1 MNIVIAGG
9 GTGGH
14 LFCGI
19 AVYECLK
26 VRTDIY
32 CDVRFIGSKTGLE
45 ASVLP
50 DLEIPVSFIP
60 VVKLRTSGIVGRMKS
75 LAMLP
80 ISILSSIGHLRKLAP
95 DVVLGVGGYASG
107 PVVLA
112 ACLMRIPTAL
122 IEQNAVAG
130 FTNRVLGRWAK
141 KVFLGLPGAES
152 AFRKEQAEFVGN
164 PVRVS
169 LTEIPPVDSVPA
181 PFTVLVFGGSQGARR
196 INELVT
202 GALKMLGNLKSDIQ
216 FLHVTG
222 EHDYPWVSRAYRTES
237 VRAEVLKFTN
247 DMYKLYAR
255 AHFVIGRSGAL
266 TVSELA
272 AAGRG
277 ALLIPYPYAVD
288 DHQAA
293 NARYLVD
300 RDAAFMIRQ
309 HELTEKK
316 LADVIV
322 NMINEP
328 KKFIHMG
335 ELAGS
340 LATPDAARRIADWL
354 VERGGTAS

>member
-1 MNIVIAGG
+1 VNIVIAGG

-26 VRTDIY
+26 ERAEGAPE
-32 CDVRFIGSKTGLE
+32 VRFIGSKTGLE

-50 DLEIPVSFIP
+50 RLEIPVSFIP
-60 VVKLRTSGIVGRMKS
+60 VVKLRSGGVIDRLKS
-75 LAMLP
+75 LMMLP
-80 ISILSSIGHLRKLAP
+80 ISILSSIGHLRQQRP

-112 ACLMRIPTAL
+112 AFLMRIPTAL

-130 FTNRVLGRWAK
+130 FTNRVLGRRAK

-152 AFRKEQAEFVGN
+152 AFRKGYVEFVGN
-164 PVRVS
+164 PVRES
-169 LTEIPPVDSVPA
+169 ITELPPVDTVPGL
-181 PFTVLVFGGSQGARR
+181 FTVLVFGGSQGARR

-202 GALKMLGNLKSDIQ
+202 DALGLLGSLKDDIK
-216 FLHVTG
+216 FLHITG
-222 EHDYPWVSRAYRTES
+222 EHDHDWVSRAYRKES
-237 VRAEVLKFTN
+237 VVAEVLEFTD
-247 DMYKLYAR
+247 DMRGLYDR
-255 AHFVIGRSGAL
+255 AHFVIARSGAL

-293 NARYLVD
+293 NARYLVGAK
-300 RDAAFMIRQ
+300 AAFMIRQ
-309 HELTEKK
+309 NELTEKK
-316 LADVIV
+316 IAELFIE
-322 NMINEP
+322 MINNP
-328 KKFIHMG
+328 TTFIQMG
-335 ELAGS
+335 QRAKGLS
-340 LATPDAARRIADWL
+340 TPDAARHIADWL
-354 VERGGTAS
+354 VKRGASAL